1 MSWRV
6 EWKCALRDNGGQCVI
21 STGIIEMRELPAN
34 NSNSPQIVRYLSYFI
49 NMCCVASK

>member
-34 NSNSPQIVRYLSYFI
+34 NSNSPSDCRLLKLFH
-49 NMCCVASK
+49 